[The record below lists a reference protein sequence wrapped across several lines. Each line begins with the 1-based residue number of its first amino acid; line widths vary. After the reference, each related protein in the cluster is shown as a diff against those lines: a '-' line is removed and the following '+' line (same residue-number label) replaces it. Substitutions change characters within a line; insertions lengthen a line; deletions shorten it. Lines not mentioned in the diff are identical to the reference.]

1 MSSDAANYGIIG
13 AVTAKA
19 VAVGQG
25 ASAVVNENS
34 LPSRDDFDAALAS
47 LRDEIRALKLPA
59 EHRNAVNEDVAKI
72 EALAGDNP
80 EAKPAAGALLNSLLG
95 KLKTAGVILNTV
107 AGFQA
112 PIKLL
117 ASWFQIPLPF

>member
-59 EHRNAVNEDVAKI
+59 EHRNAVN
-72 EALAGDNP
+72 
-80 EAKPAAGALLNSLLG
+80 
-95 KLKTAGVILNTV
+95 
-107 AGFQA
+107 
-112 PIKLL
+112 
-117 ASWFQIPLPF
+117 